1 MTRLKMARMTAGT
14 DTVRTDVPAVV
25 LPYKKVA
32 KTAARRRIA
41 EPGRL
46 AIAR

>member
-1 MTRLKMARMTAGT
+1 MTRLKMARMTAGA

-25 LPYKKVA
+25 LPYKKTA
-32 KTAARRRIA
+32 KTAARRRLDTA
-41 EPGRL
+41 GRM